1 MNKLPIL
8 KIVLAGFAFAATH
21 WKKLFEITLVPLILA
36 LPFLLTLPE
45 MFGIYEQILSGDLKT
60 DIQLPP
66 NFLYYFILF
75 GFAYVSISIHIIRIV
90 VLGEESVKSFL
101 PTFDIAKIGRY
112 LLLTI
117 IIGLLTMLPVL
128 ITGMPILQ
136 LIVYFLIIPI
146 TLNFVRI
153 SIDLPNQYKWNL
165 NFPTQ
170 MNLFFIQAI
179 LPAIV
184 SIIFIFLADLTNL
197 GGPLDI
203 VIKIILFY
211 WSQITLGFCYKI
223 VTQSD

>member
-1 MNKLPIL
+1 
-8 KIVLAGFAFAATH
+8 
-21 WKKLFEITLVPLILA
+21 
-36 LPFLLTLPE
+36 
-45 MFGIYEQILSGDLKT
+45 
-60 DIQLPP
+60 
-66 NFLYYFILF
+66 
-75 GFAYVSISIHIIRIV
+75 V

-197 GGPLDI
+197 GGALDI

-223 VTQSD
+223 ITQSD

>member
-1 MNKLPIL
+1 
-8 KIVLAGFAFAATH
+8 
-21 WKKLFEITLVPLILA
+21 
-36 LPFLLTLPE
+36 
-45 MFGIYEQILSGDLKT
+45 
-60 DIQLPP
+60 
-66 NFLYYFILF
+66 
-75 GFAYVSISIHIIRIV
+75 
-90 VLGEESVKSFL
+90 
-101 PTFDIAKIGRY
+101 
-112 LLLTI
+112 
-117 IIGLLTMLPVL
+117 
-128 ITGMPILQ
+128 MPILQ

-197 GGPLDI
+197 GGALDI

-223 VTQSD
+223 ITQSD